1 MMDHFFFTLFDA
13 MTLWHKLFNLVKL
26 DWVLLRSICNM
37 MTISF
42 KGLGSTC
49 GGKTLWKIA
58 CPTFDLD
65 HMTGEKCKDFQG

>member
-1 MMDHFFFTLFDA
+1 
-13 MTLWHKLFNLVKL
+13 
-26 DWVLLRSICNM
+26 M

-42 KGLGSTC
+42 KGSGSTC